1 MKTTIAIDGLPQVDC
16 RPSDAERRAEQV
28 IAIAKA
34 LATRGALPF
43 GGTQGI
49 ARERFPSVRAS

>member
-1 MKTTIAIDGLPQVDC
+1 MQTRITIDTQANC
-16 RPSDAERRAEQV
+16 RPGEAERRAEQV

-43 GGTQGI
+43 GGAAGV
-49 ARERFPSVRAS
+49 ARERSPALRV